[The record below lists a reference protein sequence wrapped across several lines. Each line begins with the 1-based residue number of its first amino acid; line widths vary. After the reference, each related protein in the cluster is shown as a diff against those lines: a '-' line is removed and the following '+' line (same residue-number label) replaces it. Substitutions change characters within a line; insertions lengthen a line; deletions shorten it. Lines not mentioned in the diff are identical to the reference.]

1 MPKHTPPAAGRAAR
15 EEFLRSVVNYLD
27 ILRAFDEGVIITDAE
42 GRIMFYNDTQAR
54 IDRTPPAEVLGRRT
68 TEVYDLTDDTSLIM
82 QSLRTRE
89 PIVNRHLLYRT
100 RSGRIANSLC
110 SVFPLFTSGGGLAGA
125 VCFVRDYNLVENTI
139 TSICGSGR
147 PEGRPA
153 PGGGTR
159 FSFDHLLGTAPGVL
173 ACVKTAKMA
182 ALTPSPVMVHGET
195 GTGKELFAQAI
206 HNYGPRSAEP
216 YVAINCAAI
225 PENLLEGILF
235 GTVKGAFTGAV
246 DKPGLLEKASGG
258 SLFLDEVNSMPIGLQ
273 AKLLRVVQQRR
284 VRRVG
289 SLEER
294 EVDVKMLSSVN
305 EDPHAAIER
314 GRLRLD
320 LFYRL
325 GVVLLRIPP
334 LRERRGDI
342 PILIGHFLDKHNAE
356 LGRQVDRVSDD
367 VMALFETYGWPG
379 NVRELEHVVEGAM
392 NVLGERRSIELEDL
406 PPYLARV
413 RRPGGP
419 GSSALGPASGAA
431 PSAPART
438 PPPLSGTAAPPAD
451 LRGEQEVRERSA
463 IEEALAEVRGN
474 VSAAARRLGLS
485 RQLLRYKMGKHGLK
499 RADFLG

>member
-1 MPKHTPPAAGRAAR
+1 MPKHAPPSAGTAAR
-15 EEFLRSVVNYLD
+15 EKFLRSVVNYLD
-27 ILRAFDEGVIITDAE
+27 IFRVFDEGVIITDAE
-42 GRIMFYNDTQAR
+42 GRIMFYNETQAR

-82 QSLRTRE
+82 QSLRTRQA
-89 PIVNRHLLYRT
+89 IVNRHLLYRT

-110 SVFPLFTSGGGLAGA
+110 SVFPLFTGEGLVGA

-147 PEGRPA
+147 PEDRPA

-159 FSFDHLLGTAPGVL
+159 FSFDHLLGTAPGFL

-273 AKLLRVVQQRR
+273 AKLLRVVQERR

-334 LRERRGDI
+334 LRERRTDI
-342 PILIGHFLDKHNAE
+342 PILTRYFLEKHNAE
-356 LGRQVDRVSDD
+356 LGRQVERIADE
-367 VMALFETYGWPG
+367 VMGLFSTYDWPG

-392 NVLGERRSIELEDL
+392 NVVGERRSIQLADL
-406 PPYLARV
+406 PPYLVRA
-413 RRPGGP
+413 RRPGGT
-419 GSSALGPASGAA
+419 GSPSLGPESAVAPAA
-431 PSAPART
+431 PVRSSTRLP
-438 PPPLSGTAAPPAD
+438 GTGAPPAD
-451 LRGEQEVRERSA
+451 LRGEQEARERSA
-463 IEEALAEVRGN
+463 IEEALAETRGN

-485 RQLLRYKMGKHGLK
+485 RQLLRYKMGKHGLE
-499 RADFLG
+499 RADFRG

>member
-1 MPKHTPPAAGRAAR
+1 MTRRLPLPTEDASR

-27 ILRAFDEGVIITDAE
+27 IFRVFDEGVIITDAQ
-42 GRIMFYNDTQAR
+42 GRIMFYNATQAR
-54 IDRTPPAEVLGRRT
+54 IDGTRPADVLGRQT

-82 QSLRTRE
+82 QCLQTRQT
-89 PIVNRHLLYRT
+89 IVNRHLVYRT

-110 SVFPLFTSGGGLAGA
+110 SVFPLFTGGGLSGA

-139 TSICGSGR
+139 TSICASGR
-147 PEGRPA
+147 PEDRP
-153 PGGGTR
+153 PLGGGTR
-159 FSFDHLLGTAPGVL
+159 FSFDHLLGTAPGFL

-182 ALTPSPVMVHGET
+182 ALTPSPVMIHGET
-195 GTGKELFAQAI
+195 GTGKELFAQAT
-206 HNYGPRSAEP
+206 HNYGPRSAEA

-273 AKLLRVVQQRR
+273 AKLLRVVQERR

-294 EVDVKMLSSVN
+294 EVDIKMLSSVN

-334 LRERRGDI
+334 LRERRSDI
-342 PILIGHFLDKHNAE
+342 PILTRYFLEKHNAE
-356 LGRQVDRVSDD
+356 LGRQVDRVSDE
-367 VMALFETYGWPG
+367 VRELFATYGWPG

-392 NVLGERRSIELEDL
+392 NVLGERHSIELGDL
-406 PPYLARV
+406 PPYLLRA
-413 RRPGGP
+413 RRPGP
-419 GSSALGPASGAA
+419 SEPPAPLPGPAHALA
-431 PSAPART
+431 PVLGTGAPA
-438 PPPLSGTAAPPAD
+438 AD
-451 LRGEQEVRERSA
+451 LRGEQEARERSA
-463 IEEALAEVRGN
+463 IEEALAEARGN

-485 RQLLRYKMGKHGLK
+485 RQLLRYKMGKHGLA
-499 RADFLG
+499 RADFRG